1 MRPLRPLRR
10 SLRKRL
16 GQRGAVAVEFAF
28 SLFFLIPLLLGM
40 LDYGYYF
47 WIGVNAVQ
55 AANKGLY
62 AATHAPSPTLVPGCS
77 GTAPGIL
84 AVTAASGFATAAV
97 AAQMTQGLPAG
108 FAAYTSTPVND
119 CITVSGSPAWNIQV
133 QVDFPPVVGFLNPWM
148 PASAT
153 PGLVRFRSGVL
164 VGN

>member
-55 AANKGLY
+55 
-62 AATHAPSPTLVPGCS
+62 
-77 GTAPGIL
+77 
-84 AVTAASGFATAAV
+84 
-97 AAQMTQGLPAG
+97 
-108 FAAYTSTPVND
+108 
-119 CITVSGSPAWNIQV
+119 GSRR
-133 QVDFPPVVGFLNPWM
+133 PPWRL
-148 PASAT
+148 
-153 PGLVRFRSGVL
+153 R
-164 VGN
+164 